1 MSIVTKIFIVL
12 VMILSVLL
20 VALIVPFV
28 RNTDTYRKKYEET
41 QKLLEVARKDVQIH
55 EADLNARVNAHAAE
69 IAEWE
74 NVSTQLRA
82 QINDKDTQIQ
92 AQAARVIELQNANAA
107 VEGRLAQLSAALKQA
122 TEINTALQDEI
133 VDRREKML
141 KLQTRTIELSD
152 QLRDMTTQRDTL
164 VQLTRLNKETIT
176 DLEAQNQEL
185 VEKLDSLSAE
195 SKQKPETELS
205 KITGGLVPTHA
216 IQGIVTD
223 VKVIGDDTF
232 VAVNVGMNDG
242 VKEGMKFMIHKGDV
256 YLGDV
261 IVNTVDRNSAAGRV
275 TLKAGDI
282 TPNAEIMAGG
292 L

>member
-1 MSIVTKIFIVL
+1 
-12 VMILSVLL
+12 VLL

-55 EADLNARVNAHAAE
+55 EADLNARINAHAAE

-164 VQLTRLNKETIT
+164 VQLTRLHKETIT
-176 DLEAQNQEL
+176 DLEAQNQEI
-185 VEKLDSLSAE
+185 VEKLNELSAE

-205 KITGGLVPTHA
+205 KIVGGIMPAHA
-216 IQGIVTD
+216 IQGVVTD

-232 VAVNVGMNDG
+232 VAVNVGLNDG

-275 TLKAGDI
+275 TLKAGEI
-282 TPNAEIMAGG
+282 TPNSEVMAGG